1 MPLRRLLILY
11 QFVLFDFLDHDTS
24 QEKSMSLAEKL
35 DALRAASA
43 SAIPED
49 ALAVMN
55 NAKDALLKSDALSW
69 VPKIG
74 ETLSGFTLKNAYG
87 VDVHSSDLLSQG
99 PVVLSA
105 FRGTW

>member
-1 MPLRRLLILY
+1 
-11 QFVLFDFLDHDTS
+11 
-24 QEKSMSLAEKL
+24 MSLAEKL
-35 DALRAASA
+35 DAIRTASA
-43 SAIPED
+43 SAIPEE

-55 NAKDALLKSDALSW
+55 NAKEALLKSDALSW
-69 VPKIG
+69 VPKVG
-74 ETLSGFTLKNAYG
+74 ETLSAFTLKNAYG